1 MSKNNKKTIV
11 NIIEGII
18 IALLIALIGGMLFL
32 YFSFKDRGASPQVF
46 GYTIYHTHASNMEP
60 NIPAGTVIFAKES
73 EKENI
78 KAGSVVLCRI
88 GENTVLTRVVQL
100 VNENGVMSYVVR
112 FDTDEKTYKLPGE
125 SIIARAVRQDAH
137 LGGLLDFATSTE
149 GIMLVIIIPS
159 FIVIVFQVIR
169 IVNAKKAEEA
179 AYSLD
184 DLDELIKSQQEDGG
198 FFFEEPDIPERKEPE
213 EAIETMDTQPA
224 VVRTIREDPDLSV
237 EFKNET
243 PKQVLSIN
251 KNGKAELKLGEA
263 DSSGIYTYD
272 KMELVG
278 SAKPAKQETKPE
290 EDMYPD
296 SPYDESVTGSAEAA
310 ARFEEPQTAAREN
323 ERSGA
328 PQFMSTILPEKLA
341 GAVSNAETPDLSKKP
356 ATPVQVVK
364 KPDER
369 TAQAAARSIP
379 AKAVVPKE
387 KLAPP
392 PKKNNGRTIMELM
405 SIIDAEESK
414 LK

>member
-1 MSKNNKKTIV
+1 MSKNKKKTVV
-11 NIIEGII
+11 NIIEGVV

-32 YFSFKDRGASPQVF
+32 YFSFGDKGAAPQVF
-46 GYTIYHTHASNMEP
+46 GYTIYHTHATNMEP

-112 FDTDEKTYKLPGE
+112 FDTDDEDRTYKLPGE
-125 SIIARAVRQDAH
+125 SILARAVRQDAY
-137 LGGLLDFATSTE
+137 LGGLLDFATSTK

-169 IVNAKKAEEA
+169 IVNTKKVEEA

-184 DLDELIKSQQEDGG
+184 DLDELMKSQQEDGG
-198 FFFEEPDIPERKEPE
+198 FFFEEPDIPEEKEPE
-213 EAIETMDTQPA
+213 PA
-224 VVRTIREDPDLSV
+224 VVRTVKEPELSV
-237 EFKNET
+237 EFKGET
-243 PKQVLSIN
+243 QKQVLSID
-251 KNGKAELKLGEA
+251 KNGKAELKTREA
-263 DSSGIYTYD
+263 DSSRLYTYD
-272 KMELVG
+272 RMEI
-278 SAKPAKQETKPE
+278 
-290 EDMYPD
+290 
-296 SPYDESVTGSAEAA
+296 TGG
-310 ARFEEPQTAAREN
+310 ARPQPARE
-323 ERSGA
+323 EREENPAGFDIDGDTQADDHAVIREKEHSGA
-328 PQFMSTILPEKLA
+328 PRFMSTILPEKLA
-341 GAVSNAETPDLSKKP
+341 GAVSNAESPELSKKAAP
-356 ATPVQVVK
+356 ASQTAQQSQPASPVQVRI
-364 KPDER
+364 KPDEQ
-369 TAQAAARSIP
+369 TARAAARSIP

-392 PKKNNGRTIMELM
+392 PKKSNGRTIMELM